1 MYIRDGQPFD
11 IRQRQVVG
19 DTQYPADWFEDPD
32 ARDAN
37 GIEPLHPTE
46 APAITSS
53 QRLELLGYIRDEEN
67 RWVAHW
73 NVVDLTADE
82 LAAAAAALKAHAEAV
97 WEQIKAERDGQRTE
111 GGVLVGGRWY
121 HTDTASRIKWLG
133 LKDSARDML
142 FAGKLATDI
151 IVVDGG
157 PVAWKTM
164 GGTFAPVSAQLAL
177 DVVEATKV
185 LDKQLFVRAEQHHAL
200 AKASPDP
207 AAYDFGTGWPASFD
221 TQA

>member
-67 RWVAHW
+67 RWVSHW
-73 NVVDLTADE
+73 IVVDLTADE
-82 LAAAAAALKAHAEAV
+82 LAQIAADKAAAAAARVPKFVTMRQASQALIYAGLDDDVEGMLAAMP
-97 WEQIKAERDGQRTE
+97 GQ
-111 GGVLVGGRWY
+111 
-121 HTDTASRIKWLG
+121 
-133 LKDSARDML
+133 
-142 FAGKLATDI
+142 AGKLARAEWVKSQ
-151 IVVDGG
+151 VVERDR
-157 PVAWKTM
+157 PLVLQM
-164 GGTFAPVSAQLAL
+164 GAALGLDSAAL
-177 DVVEATKV
+177 DA
-185 LDKQLFVRAEQHHAL
+185 LFIHA
-200 AKASPDP
+200 ASL
-207 AAYDFGTGWPASFD
+207 
-221 TQA
+221 